1 MGLWICL
8 RKVFLLLEKSGVALI
23 LRFDNIRKSEQGTP
37 PRPEEAAAQNILP
50 TSQKWAVTEPTIQQ
64 MQPMPS
70 AETQENR
77 VRPAPTTLSAE
88 LTYFFITNL
97 IILADNLPNAQEW
110 NMRTHRKSLYMFTC
124 FTNNLQESNTCQY
137 F

>member
-1 MGLWICL
+1 MDLWICL

-88 LTYFFITNL
+88 LTYFFYYEFN
-97 IILADNLPNAQEW
+97 
-110 NMRTHRKSLYMFTC
+110 
-124 FTNNLQESNTCQY
+124 NTCRQPAKRARVEHENTPEVPVHVY
-137 F
+137 LFQQ